1 MDKSL
6 FNDLVESL
14 KEARAISKNEI
25 KASRH
30 FQVEST
36 NTKADGKK
44 NDASQTD
51 FARSFNVDSNTLR
64 KVEHQAES
72 LSGSTD
78 AAAIK
83 FSTAGLKAFF
93 NICRHW
99 QLTNDQEIILLGT
112 PSSATFDEWKR
123 SPETARLDQDTL
135 VRISYL
141 LGIYK
146 SLQILLPN
154 HISADAWIRKPNDAP
169 LFSGKS
175 ALDCML
181 SGNVSDL
188 FLVRQYL
195 DCES

>member
-14 KEARAISKNEI
+14 KEARSISRNEI
-25 KASRH
+25 EASRH
-30 FQVEST
+30 FKVESS
-36 NTKADGKK
+36 NTKTDSKK

-51 FARSFNVDSNTLR
+51 FARSFNVDSNTSQN
-64 KVEHQAES
+64 VEHQAEN
-72 LSGSTD
+72 LSESTD
-78 AAAIK
+78 AALIK
-83 FSTAGLKAFF
+83 LSTAGLKAFF

-112 PSSATFDEWKR
+112 LNSASYNEWKR
-123 SPETARLDQDTL
+123 SPETARLDQHTL
-135 VRISYL
+135 ERISYL

-146 SLQILLPN
+146 SLQILLTN

-175 ALDCML
+175 ALDCIL

-195 DCES
+195 DCEL